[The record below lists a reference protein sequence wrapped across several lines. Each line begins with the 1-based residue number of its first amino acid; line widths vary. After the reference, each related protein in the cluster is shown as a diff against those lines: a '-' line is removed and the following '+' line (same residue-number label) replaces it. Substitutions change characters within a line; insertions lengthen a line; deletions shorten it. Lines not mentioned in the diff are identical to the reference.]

1 METDMFK
8 DIGAS
13 ASLKRQLQMANQAV
27 TDTLTFMLDS
37 ISVNQ
42 FDALVSKLWPVIL
55 DNGIVY
61 SKCFHLSGIEKNQ
74 EGKYLVCFHHRLEEM
89 FDLVELEKLPN
100 ATKLLI
106 IQAIEE
112 L

>member
-8 DIGAS
+8 YIGAS
-13 ASLKRQLQMANQAV
+13 ASLKRQLQMANDAV

-42 FDALVSKLWPVIL
+42 LDALISKLWPVIL
-55 DNGIVY
+55 DNGILE
-61 SKCFHLSGIEKNQ
+61 SRCFHLSGIERNQ
-74 EGKYLVCFHHRLEEM
+74 EGKYVACFHHRLEEL

-100 ATKLLI
+100 PTKLLI